1 MLNDC
6 SMEDERSY
14 PYFTCLP
21 YVVETEDY
29 RLRNLRKVTE
39 ELYNAFAAEDWN
51 RALYWNTE
59 LRDWLALKFKLPKET
74 RIRLLKV
81 FYEVIT
87 SFGIDP
93 RAHARFMST
102 FLHLS
107 KYDSFLRCFF
117 V

>member
-1 MLNDC
+1 MDHVR
-6 SMEDERSY
+6 MDHVRTY

-21 YVVETEDY
+21 YDVESVDY
-29 RLRNLRKVTE
+29 RLENLQRITD
-39 ELYNAFAAEDWN
+39 ELYKAFAAEDWI

-59 LRDWLALKFKLPKET
+59 LRDWSALKFQMPREYRIKLL
-74 RIRLLKV
+74 RV
-81 FYEVIT
+81 YYEVIT

-107 KYDSFLRCFF
+107 K
-117 V
+117 